1 MDRRAFSDIRHKD
14 LQCTVSDYQTIV
26 RVFHDRAIDD
36 KEVLQS
42 CRMIVNGAASFNKQ
56 CNQLGV
62 CVRES
67 RRSKAYERAT
77 TKELLSQVTVYENS
91 FDSLL
96 LKIKSRSR
104 LVRCSVSASIEV
116 DLLINSVKLENILGL
131 IVLDLTTGNGRL
143 MGNMVVS
150 ASETALESK
159 VMRKVAQVTQK
170 DSSSM
175 KVAALISL
183 AYLPANFLA
192 VCRTHICLGLC
203 L

>member
-1 MDRRAFSDIRHKD
+1 M
-14 LQCTVSDYQTIV
+14 QCTISDYQTIV
-26 RVFHDRAIDD
+26 RVFHDKAIDD

-42 CRMIVNGAASFNKQ
+42 CRLIISGAASFNKQ

-62 CVRES
+62 NFRKS
-67 RRSKAYERAT
+67 RRSKAYERAAIE
-77 TKELLSQVTVYENS
+77 ELLSQVTHYENG

-104 LVRCSVSASIEV
+104 LVCSSVSASTGP
-116 DLLINSVKLENILGL
+116 DLLINGVKLENILGL
-131 IVLDLTTGNGRL
+131 IVLDLTAGNGHL
-143 MGNMVVS
+143 MGSMVVS

-159 VMRKVAQVTQK
+159 VMRKVAQITQK

-192 VCRTHICLGLC
+192 VCRACICLGLC
-203 L
+203 Q